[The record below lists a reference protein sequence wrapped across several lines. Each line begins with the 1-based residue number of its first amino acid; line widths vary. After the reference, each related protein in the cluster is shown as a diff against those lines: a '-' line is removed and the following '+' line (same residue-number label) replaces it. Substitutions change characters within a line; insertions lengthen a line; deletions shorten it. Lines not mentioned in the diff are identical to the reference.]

1 MKLPIFALLAL
12 TACGSRTELALDIAT
27 PEAEDSGP
35 PDSVV
40 ATECFEPIAGEAYD
54 PRNPHD
60 RVYKTHDGRFLHC
73 PPGYSNTFPGPLCC
87 PEDP

>member
-1 MKLPIFALLAL
+1 MRLPLFALLAL
-12 TACGSRTELALDIAT
+12 AACGSRTELALDIAT
-27 PEAEDSGP
+27 PESA
-35 PDSVV
+35 V
-40 ATECFEPIAGEAYD
+40 ASECFEPTAGEAYD